1 MINFLKKKKKN
12 RMKRI
17 KKIAIAALLLL
28 ITTAFTALQSDY
40 FEVAKQLEIYT
51 TLFKELNM
59 YYIDETNP
67 AQLTETAIDNML
79 KDLDPYTQFYD
90 EQGVEKARIDAAGDH
105 GGIGA
110 ETQIIDKKLII
121 VEPYEG
127 LSADKADLKAGDEI
141 IMIND
146 VNVQENAIEDAFF
159 LLDGTPKSTVKLQV
173 KRGSEVFEKVL
184 TREKTDVDPVPY
196 HHMIDDEVG
205 YISFIK
211 FNDMASSRVKEAFE
225 DLKAQG
231 MKKLILD
238 VRGNPGGL
246 LNEAVEI
253 TNYFI
258 PKEEVVVTTKAKIKK
273 WSDIYKTKRDPL
285 DLEIPIV
292 VLIDGRSASASE
304 ILAGSLQDM
313 DRAVIVGERSFGKG
327 LVQRYR
333 KLTYGT
339 QLKLTIS
346 KYYTPSGRCIQELD
360 YTHRDEDGN
369 IPKFSDKKRNPFKT
383 KNGRTVYDGGG
394 IEPDIKLNDIERT
407 EATKSL
413 FNSNAIFNYATD
425 FYYAHKEIASSK
437 DFRFTDADYQD
448 FINALN
454 SGKVNFKTETEKELE
469 KIVQVSEIENFK
481 SGLEKE
487 YSTLSAKIKSEKIKA
502 LTVNKN
508 EIIENLTNEIVKRYY
523 YKKGEYI
530 HKVYNDKSILRA
542 TEILK
547 DTNKYQNILK

>member
-1 MINFLKKKKKN
+1 
-12 RMKRI
+12 
-17 KKIAIAALLLL
+17 
-28 ITTAFTALQSDY
+28 
-40 FEVAKQLEIYT
+40 
-51 TLFKELNM
+51 M